1 MQHYNERPTVSAL
14 YQETVYTSIL
24 YMLCV
29 IIDNRVVAVPWF
41 ISPPP
46 PHRVLCVW
54 LCVIIIVNTMDGL
67 APFAIYPAQ
76 KRIFYIIESGKV
88 TSIDVAIAN
97 TNKKSGEQAQPANR
111 M

>member
-1 MQHYNERPTVSAL
+1 
-14 YQETVYTSIL
+14 
-24 YMLCV
+24 
-29 IIDNRVVAVPWF
+29 
-41 ISPPP
+41 
-46 PHRVLCVW
+46 
-54 LCVIIIVNTMDGL
+54 MDGL

-88 TSIDVAIAN
+88 TSIDVTIAN